1 MEDKVWCNKYHVRR
15 GDSRLNS
22 LFLSGFGISLSVD
35 RARLLVRDGLL
46 EPDVEPQRF
55 EVQPR
60 HASFDSVIVDG
71 HSGSIT
77 LDAIKWLMR
86 HDIPV
91 FILDYDGTLLSSTM
105 PREPVNGPLKIA
117 QIDAYRD
124 RAKRFYIAKKL
135 VEAKAERSLDVM
147 KWLAARYGGLT
158 RIQADFS
165 NELERIEQCVDLPRL
180 RSIEGRIA
188 DIYWRYLQRVL
199 PAKFGFAS
207 RMHETHQMNAS
218 DPVNVLLNYG
228 YAILESQCRKALNSV
243 GLEPTVGFLHE
254 ARQTRYPLVYD
265 FQEPYRW
272 LVDTTVIS
280 CLENGRFGKKDFY
293 RMDNYV
299 LRLRPE
305 SAKKLIDALRI
316 KFNSPV
322 RHAGKVCGWDT
333 LIRLKAQELAN
344 YILSRRN
351 ELDFGEPRAHL
362 HRTDSAAIRSTI
374 LSLTASEARNL
385 GIRKNTLWYLQRRV
399 RSDRSM
405 NIYAKVK
412 AKLPE
417 I

>member
-1 MEDKVWCNKYHVRR
+1 
-15 GDSRLNS
+15 
-22 LFLSGFGISLSVD
+22 
-35 RARLLVRDGLL
+35 
-46 EPDVEPQRF
+46 
-55 EVQPR
+55 
-60 HASFDSVIVDG
+60 VIVDG

-228 YAILESQCRKALNSV
+228 YAILETQCRKALNSV

-254 ARQTRYPLVYD
+254 ARQTKYPLVYD
-265 FQEPYRW
+265 LQEPYRW
-272 LVDTTVIS
+272 LIDTAVIS
-280 CLENGRFGKKDFY
+280 CLESDQFGKKDFY

-299 LRLRPE
+299 LRLRPK
-305 SAKKLIDALRI
+305 AVRKCIDALRI
-316 KFNSPV
+316 RFNSPV
-322 RHAGKVCGWDT
+322 RHAGKLYSWDT
-333 LIRLKAQELAN
+333 LIRLKVQALAN
-344 YILSRRN
+344 YVLGARTD
-351 ELDFGEPRAHL
+351 LDFGEPKAVL
-362 HRTDSAAIRSTI
+362 HRTDSDAIRSRI
-374 LSLTASEARNL
+374 LSLTAAEARTR
-385 GIRKNTLWYLQRRV
+385 GIRKNTLWHLKSRAQTGKPFEV
-399 RSDRSM
+399 
-405 NIYAKVK
+405 YAKVAMK
-412 AKLPE
+412 IQRANALGGAV
-417 I
+417 